1 MSSHLFQTQQPAFLL
16 PPATRNKG
24 KAATTRKPARSMGPK
39 TGRGAPI
46 LPPPEGLVIDDRLWL
61 DLTNQERQ
69 NLKKRFA
76 RIKGTGRDGTTAKP
90 YIYMPVKAPSGRR
103 KTLGSL
109 FPVPPS
115 AAKGGSESTPV
126 YGSEQSLVQDQQ
138 VDAVEQGAGAA
149 DTAPNCSA
157 PRVDN
162 ADNQADDEGH
172 DAEETN
178 MPLNYE
184 EMQDNYYSCPPAIT
198 NLANELKEKDRKG
211 PHGVSRF
218 DVSGEWWHEISPKLS
233 RTDANLE
240 DFMSTALIMWNPPTT
255 FKYLFGSAHQCM
267 PCPTCGWEHIREV
280 INYGWQPHGPRRVYD
295 LDRCIWLYGKRYKCK
310 RCASHGRKNYTFAS
324 YDEGSMA
331 HLARLPKDDE
341 VVDAS
346 FIIHQFPVVLSRKAA
361 VTNQVLDVLLHGLGT
376 GQTWGGL
383 SHMISELHHL
393 RFSRLHAQY
402 ISYEVAYRGAESL
415 SGHRLWPP
423 KRFPQFDDMTV
434 RAVLRIALS
443 CLYLD
448 DVAFHINHCQHHLI
462 HDACIVVSVF

>member
-1 MSSHLFQTQQPAFLL
+1 MLPIALQAPKPAFL
-16 PPATRNKG
+16 PPSVGAMPSIRDKG
-24 KAATTRKPARSMGPK
+24 KAPTTRKPARSMGPK
-39 TGRGAPI
+39 AGRGAPI
-46 LPPPEGLVIDDRLWL
+46 MAPPEGLVIDPGLWL
-61 DLTNQERQ
+61 ALSNQERQ
-69 NLKKRFA
+69 NLRKRFA
-76 RIKGTGRDGTTAKP
+76 RIQGTGRDKSTAKP

-103 KTLGSL
+103 KTLGNL
-109 FPVPPS
+109 FPAPS
-115 AAKGGSESTPV
+115 PGTGGSGNTPIHRSDES
-126 YGSEQSLVQDQQ
+126 LAQDQLEC
-138 VDAVEQGAGAA
+138 AVEEGPGVA

-157 PRVDN
+157 AGVGN
-162 ADNQADDEGH
+162 ADDLPEGTCQADDQGH
-172 DAEETN
+172 GGGDSN

-198 NLANELKEKDRKG
+198 NLANKLKEKDKSGRY
-211 PHGVSRF
+211 GVSRF
-218 DVSGEWWHEISPKLS
+218 DITGEWWHEISPQLS
-233 RTDANLE
+233 RTDTTLD

-310 RCASHGRKNYTFAS
+310 RCESHQRKNYTFAS

-331 HLARLPKDDE
+331 HLAKLPKGDE

-346 FIIHQFPVVLSRKAA
+346 FIVHQFPVVLSRKAA

-383 SHMISELHHL
+383 SNMISEFHHL

-402 ISYEVAYRGAESL
+402 ISYEQAYRGAESL
-415 SGHRLWPP
+415 SGHRVWPP
-423 KRFPQFDDMTV
+423 KRFPRFDDMTV
-434 RAVLRIALS
+434 RAVCPQCPFVPSLG
-443 CLYLD
+443 
-448 DVAFHINHCQHHLI
+448 
-462 HDACIVVSVF
+462 